1 MIDFKD
7 PMYIAAIAGAFLAGH
22 IVQAKFDTIAKIGN
36 VVGMVPFVGDK
47 LEDLIDKL
55 D

>member
-7 PMYIAAIAGAFLAGH
+7 PMYLIMFAGAFLAGH
-22 IVQAKFDTIAKIGN
+22 VVQAKFDTISKIGN
-36 VVGMVPFVGDK
+36 VVGMVPVIGDK
-47 LEDLIDKL
+47 LENLIDKL

>member
-1 MIDFKD
+1 MKD
-7 PMYIAAIAGAFLAGH
+7 TMTIAAIGGAFLAGH

-36 VVGMVPFVGDK
+36 VVGMIPFIGDK